1 MFAGCLRMANLP
13 IDKIKA
19 AEKIRDEI
27 EKLRAKKKAGSAVA
41 VTASKYG
48 INRTT
53 AQNYLKLLEL
63 SSGAQFHVSTGDLA
77 MRNALAILKAPKSRQ
92 DEFSDLAVNASL
104 NREDILKRI
113 LLTAQPLEE
122 RMKSKVS
129 RGKESPD
136 INRLIDAISENL
148 TTPIHIERGEGESGV
163 VQVKIF
169 LTHILTAILNNSD
182 LLESTKCKME
192 AKLDLSKTEIQPGE
206 IKFFYQNTLQKHA
219 IIKLLSQAAKEI
231 QR

>member
-1 MFAGCLRMANLP
+1 MANLP

-77 MRNALAILKAPKSRQ
+77 MRNALAILKAPKTRQ
-92 DEFSDLAVNASL
+92 DEISNLAVNSSL

-113 LLTAQPLEE
+113 LLTAQPLED
-122 RMKSKVS
+122 RIKSNVS
-129 RGKESPD
+129 RSKESPD
-136 INRLIDAISENL
+136 IRRLVDIISENL

-163 VQVKIF
+163 VQVKVF
-169 LTHILTAILNNSD
+169 LTHILTTILSNAD
-182 LLESTKCKME
+182 LLESTKCKVE
-192 AKLDLSKTEIQPGE
+192 AKIDLSKSDIQTGE

-219 IIKLLSQAAKEI
+219 IIQLLSQAAKDL